1 MPVYLQAIG
10 ASERVLQHLNDP
22 PAPQIAS
29 GQVPPGGV
37 FRGDIELRG
46 VWYTYPNR
54 CGAAGWI
61 TEWLPSLSRQAET
74 VQTQGQHAEPG

>member
-1 MPVYLQAIG
+1 MPVHLQAIG

-22 PAPQIAS
+22 PAPQIAA

-46 VWYTYPNR
+46 VVYTYPNR
-54 CGAAGWI
+54 CVAGW
-61 TEWLPSLSRQAET
+61 LANFLMLSRQ
-74 VQTQGQHAEPG
+74 QKY